1 MVNPSL
7 IENVLQLSPPDRLK
21 LLDVIYFSL
30 EKPNEAIDNVWYDE
44 AERRLSA
51 WESGRVQ
58 GVPAADVL
66 GDRP

>member
-1 MVNPSL
+1 M